1 MHFKNEIWTQEKDAK
16 IVKMPFSSKTAILGH
31 FWPFKNSKQGVC
43 VYSHPAGDV

>member
-43 VYSHPAGDV
+43 VYSGIP